1 MVGSTSDSLGQ
12 TRGTFSSVSSS
23 TLAEQVSHEIVKSIL
38 RGDFGAGSRL
48 PSEKELSRQFDVSR
62 PVIREA
68 VQAVAM
74 LGLVERR
81 QGRGTR
87 IAPRDGWRHLS
98 PELLHARTQVGAV
111 EDVLLEL
118 LELRRMVEVEAA
130 RLAARRATDKDLAAM
145 LAHLD
150 QMDINLADP
159 EIFTKHDVGF
169 HGAMLRASGNNLL
182 PPLFE
187 QLRPLLE
194 FARTL
199 SARTRPGG
207 PTESQRGHREVF
219 EHIAA
224 GHPDEAAQAMANHL
238 SWTANLDFR
247 EREERLERQQHKQ
260 SARPGR
266 PVASRSGRT

>member
-1 MVGSTSDSLGQ
+1 LVGSTSDSLGQ
-12 TRGTFSSVSSS
+12 TRGSFSSVSSS

-38 RGDFGAGSRL
+38 RGDLGAGSRL

-98 PELLHARTQVGAV
+98 PELLQARTQVGAV

-130 RLAARRATDKDLAAM
+130 RLAARRATDRDLAAM

-150 QMDINLADP
+150 QMDVNLADP

-169 HGAMLRASGNNLL
+169 HGAMLRASGNNL

-194 FARTL
+194 FARAL

-207 PTESQRGHREVF
+207 PAESQRGHREVF